1 MREQLLKEIARAVKC
16 TCSSLNNFEFDTTG
30 LATENKQDDGIAQLN
45 AVNSN
50 LISII
55 STITATQDVEILL
68 VVDTGNSDQIV
79 QQIREYD
86 QGTGVWTTRYED
98 VNGAA
103 YVIVGPLKYAN
114 PSQVLNLILTELLD
128 QGITLD
134 SNESLLTSIDN
145 KFNSLGQKV
154 SANST
159 PVVLSTEQELI
170 MQGIL
175 TAIGSISIPSGLAL
189 DVTLQATNTILTII
203 DGVLDN
209 IKLDT
214 ANLDVALS
222 TLSTEA
228 TQLLTKTVLDL
239 INNKLVDGNDIGDV
253 TINNTN
259 AEAIPVSDAGGSITI
274 DNINLD
280 NALATGTRTH
290 NVVSS
295 TGVGSIL
302 AGSFC
307 GSVLN
312 AGNSSGTWNGV
323 ALPAGVS
330 IPWAKVGVRDTY
342 NVINYD
348 ATGTTFIIEYTT

>member
-1 MREQLLKEIARAVKC
+1 MNREQLLKEIARAVKC
-16 TCSSLNNFEFDTTG
+16 TCSSLSNFEFDTTG
-30 LATENKQDDGIAQLN
+30 LATENKQDAGIAQLN

-50 LISII
+50 LISLI
-55 STITATQDVEILL
+55 STIAATQDVEILL

-103 YVIVGPLKYAN
+103 YVPVGPLKYAN

-134 SNESLLTSIDN
+134 SSESLLTSIDN
-145 KFNSLGQKV
+145 KFNSLGQKA
-154 SANST
+154 SADSA

-170 MQGIL
+170 MQAIL

-189 DVTLQATNTILTII
+189 DTTLQATNAILTTI
-203 DGVLDN
+203 DSVLD
-209 IKLDT
+209 
-214 ANLDVALS
+214 S
-222 TLSTEA
+222 
-228 TQLLTKTVLDL
+228 
-239 INNKLVDGNDIGDV
+239 INAKLVDGNDIGDV

-274 DNINLD
+274 DNTNLD
-280 NALATGTRTH
+280 TALATGTRTH

-295 TGVGSIL
+295 TGVGSVP

-312 AGNSSGTWNGV
+312 AGNSSGTWNGI

-342 NVINYD
+342 NAINYD